1 MCVNIFVYMYKLYCI
16 LYMFERFYIHNIHI
30 YILLYFE
37 HIVDYL
43 ALDAFHTLPNWFLH
57 SCRHVAHVYCRA
69 CILSRLF
76 PCFLKVN
83 VSEEPKSRWRPLP
96 LNTVEMTK
104 LAASKL
110 HMSPQRCMQLAEELY
125 QKGFISYPRTETDR
139 LLPGITWNCVKKV
152 TIYKAIFIAGSV
164 CSM

>member
-1 MCVNIFVYMYKLYCI
+1 MINGHYGGNDKTLLFLKITLLMLSNPEKRRLKAMKVYI
-16 LYMFERFYIHNIHI
+16 I
-30 YILLYFE
+30 LYFE
-37 HIVDYL
+37 HIVDYSCTF
-43 ALDAFHTLPNWFLH
+43 DAFHNVPNWFLR

-76 PCFLKVN
+76 PFFLKVN

-139 LLPGITWNCVKKV
+139 LLPGITWNCVKK
-152 TIYKAIFIAGSV
+152 GNDL
-164 CSM
+164 